1 MWSGPAYLWFCPLI
15 PSHSLC
21 SQLHWPS
28 FRFLNSWTLI
38 SYSDVREK
46 NQLWWG
52 TCAVLCS
59 VAQSCLTP
67 GGPLDC
73 SLPSPSVYG
82 ILQASILEWVAISFS
97 RGSSQPRDQYCISYI
112 SCIGFFTSS
121 ITWEVKVTALNCS
134 DLPPGFL
141 NHLLAP
147 GSRCSNLFFAQMLK
161 LSSKS

>member
-52 TCAVLCS
+52 MCAVLCS

-97 RGSSQPRDQYCISYI
+97 RGSSGPRDETWVSCTAGWVYI
-112 SCIGFFTSS
+112 LSHQGRPINMNLRWPAHQVHSLILKIMSCQLYFD
-121 ITWEVKVTALNCS
+121 KN
-134 DLPPGFL
+134 
-141 NHLLAP
+141 
-147 GSRCSNLFFAQMLK
+147 K
-161 LSSKS
+161 